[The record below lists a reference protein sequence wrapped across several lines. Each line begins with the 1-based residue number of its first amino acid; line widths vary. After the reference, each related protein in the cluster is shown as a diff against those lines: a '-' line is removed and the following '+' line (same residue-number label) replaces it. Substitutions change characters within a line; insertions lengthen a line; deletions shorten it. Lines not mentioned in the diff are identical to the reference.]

1 MTKEEI
7 VSYVKNSLGI
17 EISYRVFVRRDGGQ
31 KTLSLLIGDSEF
43 IFAYFNVVD
52 EEAIEFCDIH
62 VDWTQINILSILGYS
77 VDENIEKIKEYL
89 SKWNGC

>member
-52 EEAIEFCDIH
+52 EETIEFYDIH